1 VVRLEF
7 VYWFFTGERQT
18 ASHVARVFWTAWDR
32 AFRHQATRWVMVTIT
47 GPPGSSD
54 RMAAFSG
61 ALMGTLRNKP
71 LIEQTF

>member
-7 VYWFFTGERQT
+7 VYGFFTGERQT